1 MIELV
6 IQKIFLEKGKVDFML
21 NFEDYGKEKGEI
33 SNGESIFDG
42 ILKMLHE
49 NPNYFEPVFFFFFI

>member
-21 NFEDYGKEKGEI
+21 NFEDYGKEKAKFRM
-33 SNGESIFDG
+33 ESQFSMG
-42 ILKMLHE
+42 
-49 NPNYFEPVFFFFFI
+49 F